1 MKLKNKILAALLG
14 LSMLL
19 CSCADSSSAAESSI
33 TSSSRSETVTSADQ
47 SSQSEQ
53 TTTTAEPVTT
63 EQTTTTADPN
73 TTEQTTSKPA
83 GTPDASVP
91 AGVPMWE
98 GTDKN
103 GSKIIFMGSMHVA
116 KADFYP
122 LPEKIKKAYD
132 QSEVIAFECD
142 TESAEN
148 EQMQFELQKQMTY
161 RDGTLLKDKLSPQ
174 AYKILCERFAEIG
187 MSEEMI
193 ANFKPWAAYETL
205 TALWIMSGELKTQN
219 GVDYYLMRQTKTDN
233 KQLYELESAQSQLDM
248 MIQQPDKLYDALFRL
263 MKDESKQSALD
274 DTAKL
279 YELWLKGDM
288 KGIEEM
294 TVLPP
299 DEEMKKEG
307 LTDEEIR
314 LLRQREKTQV
324 DDRNIAMAE
333 KIKTLFKSG
342 KSTMVIVGSAH
353 FIGENGIISLLEKDG
368 CTFRR
373 I

>member
-148 EQMQFELQKQMTY
+148 EQLQFELQKQMTY
-161 RDGTLLKDKLSPQ
+161 RDGTLLRDKLSPQ

-187 MSEEMI
+187 MAEEMI

-342 KSTMVIVGSAH
+342 KSTMVVVGSAH

-368 CTFRR
+368 CTFKR